1 MRAVEQPS
9 RLLIWTLIG
18 SALASEVRVKEPLQF
33 LATVPGIR
41 VRSGNAFQYHD
52 LKQTQPGEGKVFIQQ
67 RVILPAADHVTLQ
80 RHLLANGYLIVG
92 ELDDDPRHF
101 AEMVKTDFLALRSCH
116 CVQTTTELLAETIR
130 EFNPH
135 VAVFSNQIA
144 GLPPHRLRTDA
155 DTAARPL
162 TLFFGALNREGD
174 WAPVM
179 PALNDVLRRH
189 GSKVRAQVVYDRA
202 FFDGLETP
210 FKLFEPLC
218 SHERYHELLDAADI
232 AFLPLAAT
240 RFNEHKSDLK
250 FIECAAHSV
259 ACVASPTVYESTILD
274 GETGLI
280 YRSTDEIVSQLERL
294 IGEAGLVQRIGENA
308 RRYVAEKRMLASH
321 FRARHEWYRTMLDC
335 KKELEL
341 ELHARAPELRGAT
354 AV

>member
-1 MRAVEQPS
+1 M
-9 RLLIWTLIG
+9 
-18 SALASEVRVKEPLQF
+18 
-33 LATVPGIR
+33 
-41 VRSGNAFQYHD
+41 
-52 LKQTQPGEGKVFIQQ
+52 
-67 RVILPAADHVTLQ
+67 
-80 RHLLANGYLIVG
+80 
-92 ELDDDPRHF
+92 
-101 AEMVKTDFLALRSCH
+101 
-116 CVQTTTELLAETIR
+116 
-130 EFNPH
+130 
-135 VAVFSNQIA
+135 
-144 GLPPHRLRTDA
+144 
-155 DTAARPL
+155 
-162 TLFFGALNREGD
+162 
-174 WAPVM
+174 
-179 PALNDVLRRH
+179 
-189 GSKVRAQVVYDRA
+189 RAQVVYDRA

-218 SHERYHELLDAADI
+218 SYERYHELLDAADI

-341 ELHARAPELRGAT
+341 ELHARCPSYVVQPQYDSARL
-354 AV
+354 